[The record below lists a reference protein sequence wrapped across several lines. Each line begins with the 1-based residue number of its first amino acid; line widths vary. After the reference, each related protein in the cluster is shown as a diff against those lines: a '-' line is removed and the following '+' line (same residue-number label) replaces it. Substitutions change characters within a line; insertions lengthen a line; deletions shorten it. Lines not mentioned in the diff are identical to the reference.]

1 MALAEMQK
9 VRVAVHESVL
19 GELMPKIQELGSCH
33 FIPQDEQDGL
43 SIEGALS
50 PVRSQLRSVDDLLG
64 EVRFAMR
71 FLDPFT
77 TEKGSAV
84 SRMMGDLPEY
94 SISTLEKATSES
106 AFRDLTLNLRSLEKK
121 LSDARSGIS
130 RTRGLLLQLSA
141 LMAVPYPLELFNRGT
156 EQVAGVLL
164 SMKRDAFSGFKK
176 ELLEKMESSVE
187 CSDFFPG
194 EKDADGICAVIFL
207 KEDQAEFQ
215 SIADAY
221 QAARMDVPEQ
231 FKTSSHEEYELL
243 EAQLN
248 ELETQEKQIA
258 SEITVLAKESYSQSQ
273 LMLDYWMLHRAQLEA
288 LCDGEGTE
296 QVVLLNLWL
305 PVEALPAFKSA
316 LEPYENLCE
325 MLLCEVAD
333 GETPPTLLQNHN
345 WAEPLEPLTL
355 MYGTPAYGGVD
366 PTPLI
371 TPFFYLFF
379 GMCFGDA
386 GYGLILTGVLGYFL
400 LRKRMTGVARKFFII
415 IASGGIASILMGV
428 ITGSYFGDS
437 LDAFGF
443 LSFLSPLK
451 SLKLLDPMNDPM
463 TLLGISLFLGMI
475 QIFTGIIMAMHEL
488 WKKGDKLGAI
498 ADQGGWLVFLSG
510 LVLVG
515 LSSSGMLPVTMQ
527 GFSKIVAVAGAL
539 LLVLTQGRT
548 RPSLAGKVFS
558 GVFSLYNVTGY
569 LGDVLSYSRLLALG
583 LGSAAVGMVINLL
596 AVLVT
601 GVPYVGLLLGILV
614 FVLGHLFS
622 IAVNLL
628 GAFVHSL
635 RLQYV
640 EFFGKFYETNG
651 EDFIPLRRTTQYVR
665 IAADRA
671 AS

>member
-33 FIPQDEQDGL
+33 FIPQDEQD
-43 SIEGALS
+43 SPSAEGALS
-50 PVRSQLRSVDDLLG
+50 PARSRLRSVDDLLG

-94 SISTLEKATSES
+94 SISALEKATSEP

-141 LMAVPYPLELFNRGT
+141 LMAVPYPLEFFNRGT

-164 SMKRDAFSGFKK
+164 SMKKEAFSGFKA
-176 ELLEKMESSVE
+176 ELLGKMESSVE

-194 EKDADGICAVIFL
+194 EKDADGVCAVIFL
-207 KEDQAEFQ
+207 KKDQAEFQ
-215 SIADAY
+215 SIVDAY

-231 FKTSSHEEYELL
+231 FKTSSREEYELL
-243 EAQLN
+243 EAQLD
-248 ELETQEKQIA
+248 ELENQEKQIT
-258 SEITVLAKESYSQSQ
+258 SEITALAKESYSQSQ
-273 LMLDYWMLHRAQLEA
+273 LMLDYWLLHRAQLEA

-296 QVVLLNLWL
+296 QVVLLNFWL
-305 PVEALPAFKSA
+305 PVEALPAFKSV
-316 LEPYENLCE
+316 LQPYENLCE
-325 MLLCEVAD
+325 MLLCEVAE
-333 GETPPTLLQNHN
+333 GETPPTLLQNQN
-345 WAEPLEPLTL
+345 WSEPLEPLTL

-415 IASGGIASILMGV
+415 IASGGIAAIVMGV
-428 ITGSYFGDS
+428 VTGSYFGDS
-437 LDAFGF
+437 LDVFPF

-463 TLLGISLFLGMI
+463 TLLGISLLLGLI
-475 QIFTGIIMAMHEL
+475 QIFTGIIMAMREL

-515 LSSSGMLPVTMQ
+515 LSSGGMLPATMQ
-527 GFSKIVAVAGAL
+527 GFSKFVAIAGAL
-539 LLVLTQGRT
+539 LLVLTQGRA
-548 RPSLAGKVFS
+548 RPSLAGKVFL

-651 EDFIPLRRTTQYVR
+651 EDFVPLRRTTQYVR
-665 IAADRA
+665 IADRS

>member
-19 GELMPKIQELGSCH
+19 GDLMPKIQELGCCH
-33 FIPQDEQDGL
+33 FVSQDEQDGH
-43 SIEGALS
+43 SVEGALS
-50 PVRSQLRSVDDLLG
+50 PVRTQLRSVDDLLG

-71 FLDPFT
+71 FLDPFVA
-77 TEKGSAV
+77 ERGSAV
-84 SRMMGDLPEY
+84 SRIMGDVPEY
-94 SISTLEKATSES
+94 SIAALEKATPEPE
-106 AFRDLTLNLRSLEKK
+106 FRDLTLKLRSFEKR

-141 LMAVPYPLELFNRGT
+141 LMSIPYPLEFFNRGT
-156 EQVAGVLL
+156 ELVSGVLL
-164 SMKRDAFSGFKK
+164 SMKKDSFPGFKT
-176 ELLEKMESSVE
+176 ELLEKMGSSVE
-187 CSDFFPG
+187 CSAFFSG
-194 EKDADGICAVIFL
+194 EKDADGICAVIFM

-221 QAARMDVPEQ
+221 QASRMDVPEQ
-231 FKTSSHEEYELL
+231 FKVSSHEEYALL
-243 EAQLN
+243 EAQLD
-248 ELETQEKQIA
+248 ELESEEKSII
-258 SEITVLAKESYSQSQ
+258 SEITALASEAYAQSL
-273 LMLDYWMLHRAQLEA
+273 LMLDYWTLHREQLDA

-305 PVEALPAFKSA
+305 PLEALPAFKKV
-316 LEPYENLCE
+316 LQPYEAVCE
-325 MLLCEVAD
+325 MVLVEPEE
-333 GETPPTLLQNHN
+333 GETPPTLLQNDS

-355 MYGTPAYGGVD
+355 MYGTPAYSGVD

-371 TPFFYLFF
+371 TPFFYIFF

-400 LRKRMTGVARKFFII
+400 LRKRMSGVARKFFII
-415 IASGGIASILMGV
+415 IATGGIASAIMGV

-437 LDAFGF
+437 LDAFPF

-463 TLLGISLFLGMI
+463 TLLGISLLLGMI
-475 QIFTGIIMAMHEL
+475 QIFTGIIMAMREL
-488 WKKGDKLGAI
+488 WKKGDKLGAL

-515 LSSSGMLPVTMQ
+515 LTGGGMLPAAMQ
-527 GFSKIVAVAGAL
+527 GFSKVVAAVGAL
-539 LLVLTQGRT
+539 ILILTQGRT
-548 RPSLAGKVFS
+548 RPSFAGKVFS

-596 AVLVT
+596 AVLVS
-601 GVPYVGLLLGILV
+601 GVPYVGLLLGVLV
-614 FVLGHLFS
+614 FVFGHLFS
-622 IAVNLL
+622 MAINLL

-640 EFFGKFYETNG
+640 EFFGKFYDTSG
-651 EDFIPLRRTTQYVR
+651 EDFVPLRRATQYVR
-665 IAADRA
+665 ISDRA